1 VIIAEISVVPI
12 GEGTSVSRFVRLAID
27 ELKKT
32 GLKTVSGPM
41 GTSVEAASLNE
52 ILNAAKAAHEA
63 VVRAGARR
71 VITTLKI
78 DDRRDKPAT
87 METKMKALE

>member
-1 VIIAEISVVPI
+1 M
-12 GEGTSVSRFVRLAID
+12 SRFVRLAID

-41 GTSVEAASLNE
+41 GTSVD
-52 ILNAAKAAHEA
+52 AAKAAHEA
-63 VVRAGARR
+63 VVKAGGRR

-87 METKMKALE
+87 METKMRALE

>member
-1 VIIAEISVVPI
+1 VIIAEISVVPL
-12 GEGTSVSRFVRLAID
+12 GEGTSVSRLVRLAID

-63 VVRAGARR
+63 VMRAGARR

>member
-1 VIIAEISVVPI
+1 M
-12 GEGTSVSRFVRLAID
+12 SRFVRLAID

-63 VVRAGARR
+63 VVRAGGGESSLRSR
-71 VITTLKI
+71 
-78 DDRRDKPAT
+78 
-87 METKMKALE
+87 

>member
-87 METKMKALE
+87 METKMRALE

>member
-1 VIIAEISVVPI
+1 
-12 GEGTSVSRFVRLAID
+12 VSRFVRLAID

-32 GLKTVSGPM
+32 RLKTVSGPM
-41 GTSVEAASLNE
+41 GTSVDAASLNE

-63 VVRAGARR
+63 VVRAGGRR

-78 DDRRDKPAT
+78 DDR
-87 METKMKALE
+87 

>member
-1 VIIAEISVVPI
+1 M
-12 GEGTSVSRFVRLAID
+12 SRFVRLAID

-41 GTSVEAASLNE
+41 GTSVDAASLNE

-87 METKMKALE
+87 METKMRALE

>member
-1 VIIAEISVVPI
+1 V
-12 GEGTSVSRFVRLAID
+12 GRFIRVAID

-41 GTSVEAASLNE
+41 GTSVDAASLNE

-63 VVRAGARR
+63 VVRAGGRR

-78 DDRRDKPAT
+78 DYRRDKPAT
-87 METKMKALE
+87 METKMRALE

>member
-1 VIIAEISVVPI
+1 MIIAEISVVPI

-87 METKMKALE
+87 METKMRALE

>member
-12 GEGTSVSRFVRLAID
+12 GEGTSVSRLVRLAID

-63 VVRAGARR
+63 VMRAGARR

>member
-1 VIIAEISVVPI
+1 MIIAEISVVPI

-63 VVRAGARR
+63 LVRVGARR

-78 DDRRDKPAT
+78 DDRRDMPAT
-87 METKMKALE
+87 METKMRALE